1 MTLAVIPPGWALLSP
16 EDAARLVRL
25 VRPAVES
32 AERRREPFTGD
43 VARLLDSLRRVA
55 AGVVPTAVD
64 VMAGAEVWLSTV
76 EVSALLGIGTRQ
88 VRNLSGR
95 VRRREVAG
103 RLEFAESD
111 VLDELAAR
119 APNSGGSERKSR
131 VTRDV
136 GVSDTQGMENNASKI
151 LAS

>member
-1 MTLAVIPPGWALLSP
+1 MTLAVVPAGWALLSP

-32 AERRREPFTGD
+32 SVRRREPFSGD
-43 VARLLDSLRRVA
+43 VASLLDSLRCVA
-55 AGVVPTAVD
+55 AGAMPTAVD
-64 VMAGAEVWLSTV
+64 ALAAEVWLSTT
-76 EVSALLGIGTRQ
+76 EVSALLGVGTRQ
-88 VRNLSGR
+88 VRNLSPRR
-95 VRRREVAG
+95 VRRREVGG

-119 APNSGGSERKSR
+119 AGSQRKSG

-136 GVSDTQGMENNASKI
+136 GVSDT
-151 LAS
+151 